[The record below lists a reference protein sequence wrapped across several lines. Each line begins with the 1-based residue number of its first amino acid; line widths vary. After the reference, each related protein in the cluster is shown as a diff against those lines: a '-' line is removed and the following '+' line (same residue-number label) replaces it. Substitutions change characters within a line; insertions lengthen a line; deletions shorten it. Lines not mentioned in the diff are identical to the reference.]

1 MSLKSGSS
9 DTSLFPCLETV
20 CPQFFPTIKAT
31 PLAGEWD
38 WIARVRSDGTVT
50 ASNDITAGV
59 CGMGLGGDYTVSRAA
74 EWLPEQ
80 PEFWLR
86 EIGISL

>member
-1 MSLKSGSS
+1 MSFKKSIVGYIVIP
-9 DTSLFPCLETV
+9 LAPV
-20 CPQFFPTIKAT
+20 AVPAFFPTHEA
-31 PLAGEWD
+31 AMQQGEWD
-38 WIARVRSDGTVT
+38 WIARVWSDGTVT
-50 ASNDITAGV
+50 AGNDITAGV

-80 PEFWLR
+80 PGFWLR